1 MTRPDPTSVT
11 AVGKPRN
18 WLESVFD
25 SIAQKQRE
33 RFSAAARDHMA
44 LASVE
49 KTIAKRIE
57 KGKDAPAAFSL
68 ENALKGIR
76 CKKGANARARV
87 FEEKKVCLLSRFPED
102 RYTV

>member
-1 MTRPDPTSVT
+1 MLDMMKVNTFMTLDDTLTRPDPTSVT

-33 RFSAAARDHMA
+33 RFSAATHKHMA
-44 LASVE
+44 FVD

-57 KGKDAPAAFSL
+57 KGMDAPAPCSL
-68 ENALKGIR
+68 EDALKGIC
-76 CKKGANARARV
+76 CKKDANARVNA
-87 FEEKKVCLLSRFPED
+87 FQS
-102 RYTV
+102 

>member
-1 MTRPDPTSVT
+1 MTRPDPTSVA
-11 AVGKPRN
+11 AVGTN
-18 WLESVFD
+18 WVESVCD

-57 KGKDAPAAFSL
+57 KGKDAPAPCSL